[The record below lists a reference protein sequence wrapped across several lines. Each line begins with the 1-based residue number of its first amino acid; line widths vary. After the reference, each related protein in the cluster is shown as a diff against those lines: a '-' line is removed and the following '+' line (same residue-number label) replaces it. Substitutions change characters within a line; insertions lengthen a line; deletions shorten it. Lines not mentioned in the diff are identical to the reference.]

1 MDNFGE
7 FLKCDIFG
15 DFQTLW
21 IGSNLGAYF
30 SIDFYNSK
38 LFFLFPLKKGVF
50 HAN

>member
-21 IGSNLGAYF
+21 IGSNLGGLLLDRFLQLKA
-30 SIDFYNSK
+30 
-38 LFFLFPLKKGVF
+38 FFISPKKGSF
-50 HAN
+50 SR